1 VTSLSYDEIQR
12 VIARS
17 REFEEQAR
25 GRIGRAIELWMK
37 TPNGGHCLSLKAMDD
52 HPWREPPPSDTI
64 TPSRLRAAILD
75 GLKYAPDGPDKL
87 SDLDLELARVKLTV
101 KWDERMFQMNIGW
114 LGDANG

>member
-1 VTSLSYDEIQR
+1 MLEFKSWEWR
-12 VIARS
+12 ERARERIAAKVA
-17 REFEEQAR
+17 EFLASPEGKSFLHR
-25 GRIGRAIELWMK
+25 
-37 TPNGGHCLSLKAMDD
+37 KAMDD
-52 HPWREPPPSDTI
+52 DPSREMPPDAI
-64 TPSRLRAAILD
+64 TPARLRAAILD